1 VPIQISFLVTMWSQF
16 KHKWTDKMSH

>member
-16 KHKWTDKMSH
+16 KHK